1 MVPIKRN
8 KDTSRKCVLFS
19 TVIFCEVSLIFK
31 SIIIFE
37 NIDKISVIIS
47 INLYQMR
54 GDIFMKRIF
63 ISSTFRDMN
72 AERDLFHEQIC
83 PDLNEVARMYGES
96 IDVCDLRWGVDTTTL
111 ETEDG
116 AKKVLSVCLDEIEY
130 CMPYMIIL
138 LGERYGWIPNAELVD
153 EAVKSRR
160 EFELDELEK
169 SITALE
175 IEYGVLNNQRQ
186 KEQTFFYFRELEGE
200 PPEDYLAEDE
210 VHREKLLHL
219 KQRILKLCGDRVK
232 TYSVRW
238 DAEEKK
244 ITGLE
249 KFAQM
254 VTDDILQL
262 MGETWKA
269 YGAMTPYER
278 DQKGQWEFAKQ
289 KSDQFIAREHLIKQY
304 TNELESQTSVLA
316 IKGPSG
322 SGKSTLIG
330 RMAMEMKKSGYL
342 CYPIFCGST
351 SLSSTA
357 FDVLKYMANILENL
371 LELPSFEMTY
381 QGEGTPN
388 FQEWL
393 EYLEK
398 LIQEYSKEENTPI
411 CIFID
416 AVDQLLNGEDR
427 DYLQFLP
434 LFTTNY
440 VKFVLSML
448 DTFKI
453 NRDISIHYL
462 PSLKR
467 EDRKSLI
474 RGVLVPTRRS
484 LSDDVIAA
492 MAEKAGGDMPLYLSL
507 LISRLEMM
515 DEDDFVRINAY
526 GGGMDAINRKQLEIV
541 NECANDLNQ
550 LCVEILKEATR
561 KIGNN
566 LPDIVSKFLAVS
578 RYGLRE
584 RDLEGIF
591 KMMCL
596 EWDALTFAR
605 FRKYMSRFFIQRQDG
620 RLDFAHKTFR
630 QGFQNEIVDEKEYH
644 QMMLKYFRTL
654 PECDEIRMRE
664 MAYHCI
670 KADDRQFLAD
680 YLAELIELDNSIE
693 DDQDELR
700 KEQIR
705 EACIF
710 AAKDIAMLGLKDQGQ
725 WMCNVIKDT
734 TLTKKRVEFFS
745 FVIFFVLERYSE
757 RKKGLLFAKEGFQTI
772 LEQKDILLASSKG
785 RMLYDLSLGKLAMTY
800 TRLGGIENY
809 KKAEKLMKLASEEM
823 EVEWED
829 VDEYAE
835 IARNSNRI
843 NILSLYQYLAGLYLS
858 MATQENVKK
867 AIVLLQEI
875 LDKAEKLKSKVS
887 EKDVCSIEEKIIGNY
902 EMLANAYAQWQEED
916 SYKKSY
922 YYITKARERAE
933 ALDES
938 TVSSSIYSR
947 LVFLIMQEPELEPLE
962 NAFSYAQK
970 AVAIGEE
977 RVRKNAS
984 TDNMQKLIKAWKD
997 LASLHHT
1004 IGDKENLRTAL
1015 SLMEKVVSVQKK
1027 ICAEQ
1032 DTEEAWVNLTVYY
1045 QEMAEWC
1052 CAMDTEDYFCEA
1064 TVYYEK
1070 AVEIIESVTKLSTMY
1085 VPQALLMTSYMGLGK
1100 SKERIASVQEKQSVM
1115 GYYQKAIE
1123 IGESLIK
1130 DEIDRNISI
1139 FLRQCYES
1147 MSRLLTEQEK
1157 VEEALVYEVQKLE
1170 MNRRGLKSMGTFYW
1184 VEHLMESLIS
1194 VCNITIELE
1203 GEYLPLALECYKER
1217 LQLGKQWALKGHEL
1231 LSWNDERIIYG
1242 NIAWIYENLEEGK
1255 DLQKALENRYKQME
1269 ILTMHKNDIS
1279 EEKFNNLTKRI
1290 KEKIDFLNQKLF

>member
-1 MVPIKRN
+1 
-8 KDTSRKCVLFS
+8 
-19 TVIFCEVSLIFK
+19 
-31 SIIIFE
+31 
-37 NIDKISVIIS
+37 
-47 INLYQMR
+47 
-54 GDIFMKRIF
+54 MKRIF

-83 PDLNEVARMYGES
+83 PDLNEVARSYGES

-116 AKKVLSVCLDEIEY
+116 SKKVLSVCLDEIEH

-175 IEYGVLNNQRQ
+175 IEYGALNNPRQ

-232 TYSVRW
+232 TYNVRW

-244 ITGLE
+244 IIGLE
-249 KFAQM
+249 VFAQM

-262 MGETWKA
+262 MRETWKE
-269 YGAMTPYER
+269 YGTMTPYER

-289 KSDQFIAREHLIKQY
+289 KSDQFMAREHLVKQY
-304 TNELESQTSVLA
+304 INDLESQTSVLA
-316 IKGPSG
+316 IQGPSG

-330 RMAMEMKKSGYL
+330 RMAMEMKKNGYL

-357 FDVLKYMANILENL
+357 FDVLKYMVNILENL
-371 LELPSFEMTY
+371 LELPPFEMTY
-381 QGEGTPN
+381 QGEGVPS

-393 EYLEK
+393 VYLEK
-398 LIQEYSKEENTPI
+398 LIQVYSKEENMPI
-411 CIFID
+411 CIFVD
-416 AVDQLLNGEDR
+416 AVDQLLAGADR

-434 LFTTNY
+434 LSMTNQ
-440 VKFVLSML
+440 VKIVLSML
-448 DTFKI
+448 DSFKI
-453 NRDISIHYL
+453 NRDILIHYL
-462 PSLKR
+462 PSLK
-467 EDRKSLI
+467 EDDRKSLI
-474 RGVLVPTRRS
+474 RGVLAPTRRS

-507 LISRLEMM
+507 LITRLEMM
-515 DEDDFVRINAY
+515 DEDDFVSINTY

-541 NECANDLNQ
+541 NGCSNNLNR
-550 LCVEILKEATR
+550 LCVEILQEATR

-566 LPDIVSKFLAVS
+566 LPDIVAKFLAVS

-591 KMMCL
+591 KIMRL

-630 QGFQNEIVDEKEYH
+630 QGFQNEIINEKEYH
-644 QMMLKYFRTL
+644 QMILKYFRTL
-654 PECDEIRMRE
+654 PENDEIRVQE
-664 MAYHCI
+664 IAYHCM
-670 KADDRQFLAD
+670 KAEDKQFLTA
-680 YLAELIELDNSIE
+680 YLAELMEIDDSIE
-693 DDQDELR
+693 DDQDER
-700 KEQIR
+700 KKEQIQ
-705 EACIF
+705 EACIL
-710 AAKDIAMLGLKDQGQ
+710 AGKDIALLGLEDQGK
-725 WMCNVIKDT
+725 WLCAVIKDT
-734 TLTKKRVEFFS
+734 TLTKKRIEFFS
-745 FVIFFVLERYSE
+745 FLIFFVLERYSE
-757 RKKGLLFAKEGFQTI
+757 SKKGLRFAKEGFQAI
-772 LEQKDILLASSKG
+772 LEQKDILLTSSKG
-785 RMLYDLSLGKLAMTY
+785 RMLYDLSLGRLAKTY

-835 IARNSNRI
+835 TARNSNRI
-843 NILSLYQYLAGLYLS
+843 NILSLYQHLAGLYLS

-867 AIVLLQEI
+867 AIPLLHET
-875 LDKAEKLKSKVS
+875 LDKAEKLKSKVP
-887 EKDVCSIEEKIIGNY
+887 EKDVRNIEENIIGNY
-902 EMLANAYAQWQEED
+902 ELLASAYVQWQEED
-916 SYKKSY
+916 SCRKAY

-933 ALDES
+933 VLDEN
-938 TVSSSIYSR
+938 TDLSSIYSE
-947 LVFLIMQEPELEPLE
+947 LVFLIMKEPDLEPLE

-984 TDNMQKLIKAWKD
+984 TDNMQKLVKAWKD
-997 LASLHHT
+997 LARLHQR
-1004 IGDKENLRTAL
+1004 IGDKENLRTAF
-1015 SLMEKVVSVQKK
+1015 SLMEKVISVQKK

-1032 DTEEAWVNLTVYY
+1032 DTVESWANLNVCY
-1045 QEMAEWC
+1045 QEMAEGC
-1052 CAMDTEDYFCEA
+1052 YAIDEEDYFYEA
-1064 TVYYEK
+1064 IGYYEK
-1070 AVEIIESVTKLSTMY
+1070 AVEIIESVTKLSTTY
-1085 VPQALLMTSYMGLGK
+1085 VLQALLMTSYMGLGK

-1115 GYYQKAIE
+1115 GYYQKAIVV
-1123 IGESLIK
+1123 GESLNK

-1139 FLRQCYES
+1139 YLRQCYES

-1157 VEEALVYEVQKLE
+1157 VEEALFYEVQQLE
-1170 MNRRGLKSMGTFYW
+1170 MNRRGLKSVGTFYW
-1184 VEHLMESLIS
+1184 AEHLKHSLRS

-1203 GEYLPLALECYKER
+1203 GKYLALALECYKER
-1217 LQLGKQWALKGHEL
+1217 LKLGKQWALKGQEL
-1231 LSWNDERIIYG
+1231 MSWKEERIIYG

-1269 ILTMHKNDIS
+1269 ILTIHKNDIS
-1279 EEKFNNLTKRI
+1279 EEEFDNLKRCTQ
-1290 KEKIDFLNQKLF
+1290 EKIDSLNQK